1 VVPDQVWRFIPGQS
15 LCHLSGDPFIG
26 RMSRDAKPYQPLTLM
41 TQDHQTIEQF
51 EKRDRHHEE
60 IDRSNACRVVAQ
72 EGLPVL

>member
-1 VVPDQVWRFIPGQS
+1 M
-15 LCHLSGDPFIG
+15 SG
-26 RMSRDAKPYQPLTLM
+26 DAKPYQPPTLM